1 MADNA
6 SEENVALMPGSE
18 DEVFDEDQTSRLFRR
33 VKKVVCVCS
42 VGCTSPDHLCAIVL
56 SIMLI
61 ALSLSFTIS
70 HYQSAFPNYVVP
82 ALIITLESLAAVC
95 LVLTMCCTS
104 TRPGDDCAADADL
117 QPWHRFIRRNI
128 KLFGIVPFFFAIL
141 VFDFFRLSASRTC
154 HDAWVACSDDVVRR
168 EHVTDEGYPVARTVY
183 LFIELIFCV
192 KFNEVDFQFSAVD
205 FCQNRL
211 LVVGLVVVQVTNL
224 SIWLDALLD
233 ESDVFSAA
241 SNWKSEIWLCFN
253 ETGLNVSKH
262 FEQCFS
268 RTTVEYNLL
277 EFASPYLYP
286 FIMEYLMLV
295 IECVFHWFFSNACRC
310 RIELREAAS
319 LSFGAS
325 TTNDENAARRV
336 SIASYRSMNTE
347 EQPQLEASVASTSDA
362 IQSASMITA
371 EDRLEVISQPTTS
384 VNAEQQPA
392 EQRAN
397 GLDGTGSIQS
407 TSTSTVDA
415 ESGQEVSHDQTHV
428 RPVDDTAHMH
438 RVLVSCY
445 NRFVKHCKRCPLLL
459 VAVLGSIILSIVYV
473 IFGIYNL
480 VTGATGYLDTFME
493 YRIFYWLMLSLILAP
508 LGYVVSFRFPSGP
521 RNLNGFEYLVIISC
535 IGPILQSILTIIAAV
550 QTKGFV
556 VPLKIFCAEAFF
568 NVMHICTQLVF
579 YARVKSMKAYENEA
593 NSKNCRLILVGV
605 IWSFAVSNFALWV
618 EDSFIETRSS
628 VTSWQKQYFDQ
639 WPLMYNVFNPL
650 ALVFRFNSALL
661 FLNILFDKRLVR

>member
-1 MADNA
+1 MAENA
-6 SEENVALMPGSE
+6 SEENAALMPGPE
-18 DEVFDEDQTSRLFRR
+18 DEVFDEDQASGFLRR
-33 VKKVVCVCS
+33 VKKVVCSCS

-61 ALSLSFTIS
+61 AVSLSFTIS

-82 ALIITLESLAAVC
+82 ALIITFESLAAVC
-95 LVLTMCCTS
+95 LVLIMCCSS
-104 TRPGDDCAADADL
+104 TRPADDCAADAGL

-128 KLFGIVPFFFAIL
+128 KLFGVVPFFFAIL
-141 VFDFFRLSASRTC
+141 VFDIFRLIASRTC

-168 EHVTDEGYPVARTVY
+168 EHLTDEGYPVARTVY

-192 KFNEVDFQFSAVD
+192 RFNEVEFQFSAVD

-211 LVVGLVVVQVTNL
+211 LVVGLVIVQVTNL

-241 SNWKSEIWLCFN
+241 SNWKSEMSLCFN
-253 ETGLNVSKH
+253 ETGVNASEH
-262 FEQCFS
+262 FIQCF
-268 RTTVEYNLL
+268 RGETDEYQLL

-295 IECVFHWFFSNACRC
+295 IECVFHWFFINACRC
-310 RIELREAAS
+310 RIELREAV
-319 LSFGAS
+319 AS

-336 SIASYRSMNTE
+336 STTSYGSINTE
-347 EQPQLEASVASTSDA
+347 EQAPQEADSASTSDA
-362 IQSASMITA
+362 IQFASTITA
-371 EDRLEVISQPTTS
+371 EDRHEVTSQPITS
-384 VNAEQQPA
+384 YRSLNAEEQPD
-392 EQRAN
+392 QRAN
-397 GLDGTGSIQS
+397 GTVGGTSSSGSVQ
-407 TSTSTVDA
+407 STSTVDA
-415 ESGQEVSHDQTHV
+415 ESGQDVSHQTHF
-428 RPVDDTAHMH
+428 RPMVQTAAVY
-438 RVLVSCY
+438 RVLVNCT
-445 NRFVKHCKRCPLLL
+445 NRFVKYCKRCPLLL

-480 VTGATGYLDTFME
+480 VTGKTGYLDTFME

-508 LGYVVSFRFPSGP
+508 LGYIVSLRFPSGP
-521 RNLNGFEYLVIISC
+521 RNLNGFEYLVIVSC

-550 QTKGFV
+550 QTTGFV

-579 YARVKSMKAYENEA
+579 YARVKSMKAYEHEA
-593 NSKNCRLILVGV
+593 YNKNCRLILVGV

-661 FLNILFDKRLVR
+661 FVNILFDKKLVR